1 MKDQLPVPMT
11 NPIRPSFLPLN
22 SNRLLVAVAGQE
34 GVVNFVETD
43 AKESSGLKID
53 LQDPINDQ
61 LIVPAQTPIHLLAT
75 KTGIQVY
82 RIVVQ

>member
-1 MKDQLPVPMT
+1 MT